1 METYFEIQDDVLI
14 KNTPVPNIGN
24 NIIRQEIVI
33 DKETFIKCY
42 EEWIEKEKPND

>member
-1 METYFEIQDDVLI
+1 MKTYFEIQGDVLI

-24 NIIRQEIVI
+24 KIIRREIVI

-42 EEWIEKEKPND
+42 EGWIEKERKND